1 MIKMIVYDTEY
12 LASLVFPN
20 IVADTKGYTTN
31 HESLRSISESETE
44 SFSEKIK
51 YLTKSVEN

>member
-1 MIKMIVYDTEY
+1 MIVYDTEY

-31 HESLRSISESETE
+31 HQSLRSISESETE

-51 YLTKSVEN
+51 YLIKSVEN